1 MALAEKG
8 TNAHVDTMRAGAI
21 TKSEDS
27 KEEDDAYS
35 AFRDRKSLPEPRPI
49 FMFGQGVTTS
59 PGNRSLPEPKQLSLH
74 MHATRES
81 KSTFEERFPLSIG
94 VNRFQENDVKCP
106 TSRQPT

>member
-1 MALAEKG
+1 MMMMMMMIAMMMMMMMTMTFIYQSYEELMSLAEKG
-8 TNAHVDTMRAGAI
+8 SNAHVDTMRAGAI

-49 FMFGQGVTTS
+49 FMFGQGVTTN

-74 MHATRES
+74 MHATRE
-81 KSTFEERFPLSIG
+81 
-94 VNRFQENDVKCP
+94 
-106 TSRQPT
+106 